1 MQRTRAAAARPSGFG
16 SAVSPS
22 GAEMTQ
28 VEERSGAVSSQ
39 LTRKLV
45 RSPQAIVR
53 WVGDVLQITTPE
65 SDRNVETEGLA
76 VLRVLGAFTRP
87 LSPQEVLARFPK
99 EQPAALLAVLEEL
112 LAAGVLQDFIDAS
125 SPRPAASGSEKTQL
139 SPISIGQ
146 RCPFDLLPQKK
157 VAGGLAILGAP
168 CELGA
173 AGEGG
178 SRHGPQLIRSRFPA
192 GSVFGGLGA
201 ESTPFAVRDPGAL
214 RPTQLLDIDGRRS
227 FAAAELP
234 VLDLGNAVLRI
245 GESLADFGARL
256 SEVLRAVLDAQMV
269 PILLGGDHSLSF
281 FPLALMAERHRE
293 FGILHFDAHTD
304 LYDATEPEIL
314 THANFLVSILK
325 HGSVRR
331 VHQIGLRGFQPVLAK
346 QRLVD
351 DPRIS
356 YVSAREVARLQPEQ
370 VFAGLPRDLP
380 YYLTFDIDCMT
391 PQQAPETG
399 TRMIGGLDYYTA
411 LNLVDYAG
419 RNFRIIGADFVEV
432 ALRPESGQWAAQTA
446 AHLLLELMLSFMSPR
461 SLRSHWLTGLG
472 G

>member
-1 MQRTRAAAARPSGFG
+1 MT
-16 SAVSPS
+16 
-22 GAEMTQ
+22 TQ
-28 VEERSGAVSSQ
+28 VEERNQNEVVQ
-39 LTRKLV
+39 RNRKLI

-76 VLRVLGAFTRP
+76 VMRLLGAFTQP
-87 LSPQEVLARFPK
+87 LSPQEAISRFPK
-99 EQPAALLAVLEEL
+99 EQPAVLLSVIEELCAASVLQEYVEPGVPRAVLAPIE
-112 LAAGVLQDFIDAS
+112 
-125 SPRPAASGSEKTQL
+125 RTQL
-139 SPISIGQ
+139 SPFSIGQ
-146 RCPFDLLPQKK
+146 RCPLDLLPQRK
-157 VAGGLAILGAP
+157 VPGGLAILGGP

-173 AGEGG
+173 GGEGG
-178 SRHGPQLIRSRFPA
+178 SRHGPQLIRSRFPG
-192 GSVFGGLGA
+192 GSVFGGMGTDA
-201 ESTPFAVRDPGAL
+201 TPFSVREPGAL

-227 FAAAELP
+227 FAAADLP
-234 VLDLGNAVLRI
+234 VLDLGNVVLRI

-356 YVSAREVARLQPEQ
+356 YVSAREAARLRPEE

-411 LNLVDYAG
+411 LHLIDYAG

-432 ALRPESGQWAAQTA
+432 ALRPESAQWAAHTA
-446 AHLLLELMLSFMSPR
+446 ANLLMELLLSYLPPR
-461 SLRSHWLTGLG
+461 PLRSYWMTGLG
-472 G
+472 SQGPV